1 MVSLSIHFI
10 MLIWRTNLNGRT
22 ADHDIDDAANTQITV
37 YAGRGLYIE
46 SSAGP
51 VWLVG
56 TAVEHHVLYNYQLA
70 NTQNIF
76 ASELQSETP

>member
-1 MVSLSIHFI
+1 MEWLTFI
-10 MLIWRTNLNGRT
+10 RT
-22 ADHDIDDAANTQITV
+22 ADHDIDDSTNTQTTI

-46 SSAGP
+46 STNGP

-56 TAVEHHVLYNYQLA
+56 TAVEHHTLYNYQFA
-70 NTQNIF
+70 NTKNIF